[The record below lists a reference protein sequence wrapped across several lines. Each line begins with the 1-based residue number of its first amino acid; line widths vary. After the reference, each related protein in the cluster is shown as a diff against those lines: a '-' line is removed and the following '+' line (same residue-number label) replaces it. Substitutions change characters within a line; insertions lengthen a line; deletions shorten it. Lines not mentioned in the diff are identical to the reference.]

1 MSEVYLKITNGDLL
15 LPIFG
20 TSSRLFSR
28 ENLSRAKDGLSKVV
42 GGKIVTNNNHEYVHC
57 LRNINISLKSGDR
70 LGLIGHNG
78 AGKTT
83 LLKVMSG
90 IYPIGTGEIEI
101 KGEISTFISQG
112 FGMNP
117 EMTAV
122 DYLELQCTIRDFSK
136 EETKAF
142 IRKVLDFVEL
152 GKFAFM
158 PIRTYSAGM
167 RSRLLATAAISFP
180 CEILLID
187 EGIGAGDAS
196 FSEKFNIALSHFF
209 ESAKI
214 MVLATHS
221 SELLTRW
228 CNKAVVM
235 QKGEI
240 MYSGSVADSLKFY
253 YETRSEPF

>member
-1 MSEVYLKITNGDLL
+1 MPDAYLEITNGNLL
-15 LPIFG
+15 LPISA

-28 ENLSRAKDGLSKVV
+28 ENLNRAVGGISKVV
-42 GGKIVTNNNHEYVHC
+42 GGRIVSEKNHDYVHC
-57 LRNINISLKSGDR
+57 LRDINISLKSGDR

-90 IYPIGTGEIEI
+90 IYPIGTGDVQI

-122 DYLELQCTIRDFSK
+122 DYLEMQCTIRGFSRK
-136 EETKAF
+136 ETKEF
-142 IRKVLDFVEL
+142 ISKVLDFIEL
-152 GKFAFM
+152 GEFAFM
-158 PIRTYSAGM
+158 PMRTYSSGM
-167 RSRLLATAAISFP
+167 RSRLFATAAISFP

-196 FSEKFNIALSHFF
+196 FNDKFSKALDHFF

-214 MVLATHS
+214 LVLASHS
-221 SELLTRW
+221 RELIEKW

-235 QKGEI
+235 NKGEAAFV
-240 MYSGSVADSLKFY
+240 GDVKNAFEFY
-253 YETRSEPF
+253 EKLYA